1 MVGCSGL
8 IRGVSYAL
16 FIILREKEKD
26 WPFKKVD
33 CALQVM
39 ILAGRGSV
47 FLSIRGKNDMFVM
60 SCYRDKL

>member
-1 MVGCSGL
+1 
-8 IRGVSYAL
+8 VSYAL
-16 FIILREKEKD
+16 FIILREEEKD